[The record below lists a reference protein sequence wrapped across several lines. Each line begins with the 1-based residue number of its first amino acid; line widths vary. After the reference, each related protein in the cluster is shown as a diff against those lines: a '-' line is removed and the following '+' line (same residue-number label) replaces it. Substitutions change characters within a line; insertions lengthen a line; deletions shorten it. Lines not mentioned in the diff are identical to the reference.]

1 MKKILFTL
9 ALTFLCGALFG
20 QNSKMPENISLKT
33 LDGKTVQSS
42 VIQNDGNPII
52 LSFWATWCKPCN
64 TELDAIKEVYEEWQE
79 ETKVK
84 LVAVSIDDAR
94 SAARVKPW
102 VDGKD
107 WPYEVYLDQNK
118 DLARAMNVGADV
130 PYVFVI
136 DGNGE
141 IVWMHKG
148 YQPGSEEELIEVVK
162 KVASGEAVEN

>member
-84 LVAVSIDDAR
+84 LVAISIDDAR

-162 KVASGEAVEN
+162 KVAAGEAVE